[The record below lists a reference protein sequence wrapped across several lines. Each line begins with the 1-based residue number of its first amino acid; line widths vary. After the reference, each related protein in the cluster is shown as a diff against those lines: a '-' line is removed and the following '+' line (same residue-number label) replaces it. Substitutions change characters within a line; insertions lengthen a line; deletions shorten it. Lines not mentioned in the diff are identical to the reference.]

1 MGVRKLPISDRY
13 ISRQFRR
20 NIKGNLIRAIV
31 ELLTN
36 SYERKSQIDL
46 PGSIHKKEEL
56 LSGDFRKLDLEE
68 DTKGFLWIKTP
79 TFSANENG
87 VIGYGRYL

>member
-1 MGVRKLPISDRY
+1 MGIRKLPISDRY

-36 SYERKSQIDL
+36 SYESYKRIEEKEKIQLKKKIILIIKNPKDRNLHKELIVIDNAE
-46 PGSIHKKEEL
+46 GIN
-56 LSGDFRKLDLEE
+56 F
-68 DTKGFLWIKTP
+68 F
-79 TFSANENG
+79 
-87 VIGYGRYL
+87 